1 MIKKSKLM
9 VHQKGVRI
17 IKNGNG
23 MNGKVLNNFKVKGR
37 GTQMNLMIQEMGTF
51 KTLR

>member
-1 MIKKSKLM
+1 MADGAALTADTEWAFIQTNK
-9 VHQKGVRI
+9 V
-17 IKNGNG
+17 